1 MDFYPVIIIG
11 ALEKKIQYKDISW
24 IYNDCNQVEH
34 GLIAFFH
41 YLNNFYFLSGT
52 KAKKES

>member
-24 IYNDCNQVEH
+24 IYNDCSQVENMV
-34 GLIAFFH
+34 LLLFFII
-41 YLNNFYFLSGT
+41 
-52 KAKKES
+52 